1 MYSDGETGSAI
12 LDKEHTDA
20 IVLVEKKSDE
30 VDDVGFH
37 PDFYEIG
44 HSYEMPRG
52 SRYCSSEYRCQ
63 GGDC

>member
-30 VDDVGFH
+30 VDDVHFH
-37 PDFYEIG
+37 SDFNEIG
-44 HSYEMPRG
+44 CSHQMPRG
-52 SRYCSSEYRCQ
+52 SRYYPSEYYCRRGNC
-63 GGDC
+63 